1 MTTKINKPLAV
12 LCVGLGSVTTTF
24 IAGVHA
30 IRKDLAQ
37 PIGSL
42 TQMER
47 PHGKQ
52 APLTDLLNL
61 TPLNQLVFG
70 AWDIRPDNA
79 YEAALTANVL
89 QRDLLDSVKAEL
101 SSLQPMPGVFHA
113 ERVPNLQS
121 NFHKPFIHRQQQAN
135 ALRQDIQDFMTN
147 QSCERSGWFF
157 TSRHQKSAMEACQYT
172 HLENNTNFYLNTCNL
187 FCL

>member
-30 IRKDLAQ
+30 IRKDLTQ

-47 PHGKQ
+47 PYGKH

-79 YEAALTANVL
+79 YEAALTAN
-89 QRDLLDSVKAEL
+89 
-101 SSLQPMPGVFHA
+101 
-113 ERVPNLQS
+113 N
-121 NFHKPFIHRQQQAN
+121 KPTHCD
-135 ALRQDIQDFMTN
+135 QDTYK
-147 QSCERSGWFF
+147 
-157 TSRHQKSAMEACQYT
+157 T
-172 HLENNTNFYLNTCNL
+172 L
-187 FCL
+187 